1 MNTNRTTNSTRPP
14 IAAPMMRMRVDWE
27 TPLSSPPSLSRAT
40 AVVGTEIKQH
50 QTGFEVGRV
59 KQTKLLK
66 INQPIQKKIAIFS
79 VNSKN
84 TAAWCKFKAENLRA

>member
-1 MNTNRTTNSTRPP
+1 MNTNRTTSSTRPP

-27 TPLSSPPSLSRAT
+27 TPLLSPPSLSRAT

-50 QTGFEVGRV
+50 QTGFEIGRV

-66 INQPIQKKIAIFS
+66 INQPIQKNFFLSIQKYRLPGASSRPKI
-79 VNSKN
+79 
-84 TAAWCKFKAENLRA
+84 